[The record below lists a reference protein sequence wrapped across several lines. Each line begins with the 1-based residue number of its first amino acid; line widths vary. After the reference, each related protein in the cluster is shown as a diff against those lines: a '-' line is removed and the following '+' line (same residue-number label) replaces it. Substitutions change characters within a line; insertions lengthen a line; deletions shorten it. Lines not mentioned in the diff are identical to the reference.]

1 MLKEVSIL
9 LIKIPFLRP
18 KLVKQEEFLQY
29 FLEIDKSRIYS
40 NYGPI
45 NTRFESRVL
54 NDYFD
59 NIGAVTTVNNATIG
73 LMLAI
78 SQCKRSKGKYALMPS
93 FTFAATPLAAM
104 WCGLEPYFIDICSD
118 DWCINKELL
127 NDLLKRLGDRIAVVI
142 PYATFGTNLDL
153 EYYRQIHE
161 SGIPVVVDAAASFGT
176 TGEKGHFGKNFPG
189 VVVFSFHA
197 TKSFGIGEGGLLYS
211 GNIELI
217 QKIRQS
223 ANFGF
228 SIERESTLQGLNGK
242 MSEYSAAIALSTLNV
257 FPRKLKTRM
266 KIHQWY
272 LEQLNQ
278 KNLLKKGWLVQKTNG
293 KIAYQFMPVLC
304 PEGQSNI
311 DFIQRLA
318 NQGIEARTY
327 FSPACHQQSQ
337 FKSYPHTSLLVTENM
352 SKRIISLPL
361 WEEMD
366 LNHVILVIE
375 GVCD

>member
-1 MLKEVSIL
+1 MSNL

-18 KLVKQEEFLQY
+18 NLVKREGFSHYFDEIEE
-29 FLEIDKSRIYS
+29 SRIYS
-40 NYGPI
+40 NYGPL

-54 NDYFD
+54 YEYFD
-59 NIGAVTTVNNATIG
+59 KIGAVTTVNNATIG

-104 WCGLEPYFIDICSD
+104 WCGLEPYFIDIHSD
-118 DWCINKELL
+118 DWCMNKELL
-127 NDLLKRLGDRIAVVI
+127 SDLLKRLGDQIAVVI

-176 TGEKGHFGKNFPG
+176 MGDKGHFGRDFPG
-189 VVVFSFHA
+189 IVVFSFHA

-211 GNIELI
+211 ANIDLI
-217 QKIRQS
+217 QKIRQA

-228 SIERESTLQGLNGK
+228 SIERESILQGLNGK
-242 MSEYSAAIALSTLNV
+242 MSEYSAAIALSTLNI

-278 KNLLKKGWLVQKTNG
+278 KNLLKNGWLVQKTNG
-293 KIAYQFMPVLC
+293 KIPHQFMPVLC

-311 DFIQRLA
+311 EFTQRLA

-337 FKSYPHTSLLVTENM
+337 FKTCPHTSLWVTENI
-352 SKRIISLPL
+352 SNRIISLPL

-375 GVCD
+375 GICD

>member
-1 MLKEVSIL
+1 MT
-9 LIKIPFLRP
+9 KIPFLRP
-18 KLVKQEEFLQY
+18 NLVKREEFSQY
-29 FLEIDKSRIYS
+29 FSEIEESRIYS

-54 NDYFD
+54 NEYFD

-78 SQCKRSKGKYALMPS
+78 SKCKRSKGKYALMPS

-104 WCGLEPYFIDICSD
+104 WCGLEPYFIDIYSD
-118 DWCINKELL
+118 DWCMNKELL
-127 NDLLKRLGDRIAVVI
+127 SDLLKRLGDQIAIVI

-153 EYYRQIHE
+153 RYYREIHE

-176 TGEKGHFGKNFPG
+176 MGDKGKGHFGKNFPG
-189 VVVFSFHA
+189 IVVFSFHA

-211 GNIELI
+211 ANIKLI
-217 QKIRQS
+217 RKIRQA

-242 MSEYSAAIALSTLNV
+242 MSEYSAAIALSTLKV
-257 FPRKLKTRM
+257 FPQKLKTRM

-272 LEQLNQ
+272 LEKLNQ
-278 KNLLKKGWLVQKTNG
+278 KKLLEKGWHVQKTNG
-293 KIAYQFMPVLC
+293 KIAYQFMPALC

-318 NQGIEARTY
+318 NKKIEARTY

-337 FKSYPHTSLLVTENM
+337 FKSCPHTSLFVTENL

-366 LNHVILVIE
+366 LNHVIFVIE
-375 GVCD
+375 GICD